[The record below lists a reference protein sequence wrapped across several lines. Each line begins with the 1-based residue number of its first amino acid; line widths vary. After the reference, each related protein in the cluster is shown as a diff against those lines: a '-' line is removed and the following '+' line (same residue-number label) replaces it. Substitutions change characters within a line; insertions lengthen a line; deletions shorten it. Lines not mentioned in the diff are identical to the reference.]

1 VTRVVHVVAAG
12 EMGGAE
18 RMLVDLAGTASTA
31 RAGVEHAVALFTPN
45 EALRRMLRDAGLRV
59 RDRGVV
65 REGPLP
71 YLWRSL
77 GPRDVAWLTRV
88 LEEERAD
95 VAHLHTFASQV
106 LGTRAALRAGARVVR
121 TEHSTRVYDDP
132 SCWPF
137 SRWSLARADA
147 AVAISEHVRAVAL
160 KRAPWAAG
168 KVRVVPNGV
177 DVERFAP
184 REDAKADAFT
194 FILVGRFEPRKG
206 VDLALEALA
215 TVPGAR
221 LDILGVGALR
231 ASLEAQAGALGVTDR
246 VRFLGYAPDARPLLA
261 RAHAALCSSRSEG
274 QGIALLE
281 CMAMGLPVVGFAVGG
296 VPEIV
301 VDGTTGM
308 LCPPGDVAALGATM
322 RAAMAAPS
330 RLAAMGDAARRRVVE
345 RFSGRAMRDGYAAVY
360 AGLTPASRPR

>member
-1 VTRVVHVVAAG
+1 
-12 EMGGAE
+12 M
-18 RMLVDLAGTASTA
+18 
-31 RAGVEHAVALFTPN
+31 
-45 EALRRMLRDAGLRV
+45 
-59 RDRGVV
+59 
-65 REGPLP
+65 
-71 YLWRSL
+71 
-77 GPRDVAWLTRV
+77 
-88 LEEERAD
+88 
-95 VAHLHTFASQV
+95 
-106 LGTRAALRAGARVVR
+106 R

-160 KRAPWAAG
+160 KRAPWAAA
-168 KVRVVPNGV
+168 KMRVIPNGV

-184 REDAKADAFT
+184 REEAKSDAFT

-215 TVPGAR
+215 TAPGAR

-231 ASLEAQAGALGVTDR
+231 ATLEAQAQALGVTDR
-246 VRFLGYAPDARPLLA
+246 VRFLGYVPDARPLLA
-261 RAHAALCSSRSEG
+261 RTHAALCSSRSEG

-281 CMAMGLPVVGFAVGG
+281 AMAMGLPVVGFAVGG

-308 LCPPGDVAALGATM
+308 LCTAGDVAALAATM

-345 RFSGRAMRDGYAAVY
+345 RFSVKTMRDGYAAVY
-360 AGLTPASRPR
+360 DDLRPS